1 MYILF
6 EMKDKKLLNAIE
18 IKGRWLEFCV
28 GYIPDT
34 HVEIIPWKHLDATI
48 LSDGAGQAW
57 MFTQGWNGQISV
69 RAGTPQDEQLVI
81 HESTEDESVK
91 VKYDLTTDDA
101 NNCVEFMKAVM
112 RKKLDKVYD
121 VRLDNTNLPPSK
133 LEGESWAQQQAEA
146 NAYTADNTAST
157 PLLSAL
163 ATARSITVAE
173 MVTKVNTA
181 IQANQT
187 KIQQLLSAKQQIEK
201 SIKDC
206 STMID
211 CWLLLHSKF
220 NVHAPVLLLANQDV
234 TDAPAYNL

>member
-1 MYILF
+1 M
-6 EMKDKKLLNAIE
+6 
-18 IKGRWLEFCV
+18 
-28 GYIPDT
+28 
-34 HVEIIPWKHLDATI
+34 
-48 LSDGAGQAW
+48 
-57 MFTQGWNGQISV
+57 
-69 RAGTPQDEQLVI
+69 
-81 HESTEDESVK
+81 
-91 VKYDLTTDDA
+91 
-101 NNCVEFMKAVM
+101 
-112 RKKLDKVYD
+112 
-121 VRLDNTNLPPSK
+121 
-133 LEGESWAQQQAEA
+133 
-146 NAYTADNTAST
+146 
-157 PLLSAL
+157 LSAL